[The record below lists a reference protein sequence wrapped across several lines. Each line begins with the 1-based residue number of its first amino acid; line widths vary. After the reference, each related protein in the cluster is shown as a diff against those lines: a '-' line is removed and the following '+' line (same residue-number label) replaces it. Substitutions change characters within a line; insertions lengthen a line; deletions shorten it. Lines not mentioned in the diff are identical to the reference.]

1 MKLNIK
7 KLILENFK
15 AFKYHQ
21 FDIASS
27 NLAVLDGPNGFGK
40 TSFFDAVELL
50 LTGDIGRYK
59 SLETLTIDRRSMV
72 QGSPLAY
79 DLAVA
84 GAEVSVTAEIETDH
98 GLFYLRR
105 SASKTKL
112 DQGRGLGLQLFK
124 LYELPSIAGK
134 GREVEHEESFLEELL
149 GVGYLR
155 NFKLFHY
162 VEQED
167 NTAVLKSKG
176 STKQQKIDHLFDVGD
191 YRDRIK
197 KIESAKELIAKL
209 KTSAKKDDLAD
220 RKLEIEQLR
229 RSVSVGAADVT
240 DVAYERLI
248 NITQQPWDLK
258 VIDVKSSIVA
268 AWLSDEGI
276 LNRLKRFRHG
286 VNNFF
291 SSNYNAGVDKA
302 LKPKPQAV
310 DSLLRF
316 GGRLDGIEIYRE
328 EVNLYNF
335 AVLFSSRFEDG
346 FPSSLKGDLE
356 FDSNLFDGFN
366 FGLDYSEFSLAI
378 ADIKSSV
385 ASAGSVELAFNELKA
400 SRDIFITKYSSEHI
414 SHEGADCPACGYD
427 WKSREKLLLQ
437 LELQRVALETLVDAN
452 SKTLKRSIELFEQ
465 QTMMP
470 ILKSLNEYVIG
481 RRDSIEYKKK
491 ISELSKEQVSYLK
504 RLTQSYAAFK
514 IDLRS
519 FYCESLDL
527 DEPLKI
533 NQLGDAVN
541 SLYRIV
547 DHDAIGDDF
556 QEIFEQ
562 IFAGDEK
569 AALSVELDAIDK
581 KSAYI
586 KIVYIRSVYGDI
598 REKEVS
604 LAKAEDTYRKAVYL
618 DKALVKLRDIY
629 NENLNSYVAS
639 IAKGIEVLFHIYS
652 GRLLQNFQSGLGI
665 FIETDGKSLS
675 FRESPKKIH
684 DVIFSMSSGQLS
696 SLVLSFTLALN
707 KRYARNSIMLIDDP
721 VQTLDDIN
729 VAGFIDL
736 LRNEFFDRQVILST
750 HEDEMS
756 AYMQYKFKKYNLDA
770 EGIDFKRALAI

>member
-1 MKLNIK
+1 M
-7 KLILENFK
+7 
-15 AFKYHQ
+15 
-21 FDIASS
+21 
-27 NLAVLDGPNGFGK
+27 
-40 TSFFDAVELL
+40 
-50 LTGDIGRYK
+50 
-59 SLETLTIDRRSMV
+59 
-72 QGSPLAY
+72 
-79 DLAVA
+79 
-84 GAEVSVTAEIETDH
+84 
-98 GLFYLRR
+98 
-105 SASKTKL
+105 
-112 DQGRGLGLQLFK
+112 
-124 LYELPSIAGK
+124 
-134 GREVEHEESFLEELL
+134 
-149 GVGYLR
+149 
-155 NFKLFHY
+155 
-162 VEQED
+162 
-167 NTAVLKSKG
+167 
-176 STKQQKIDHLFDVGD
+176 
-191 YRDRIK
+191 
-197 KIESAKELIAKL
+197 
-209 KTSAKKDDLAD
+209 AD